1 MAVQVTLEFTDAQW
15 ELVEKHFPH
24 TSLGRE
30 ETLPLTPDSFA
41 ANLFTIVER
50 LMVKCLKEK
59 LAAQAVDGFNV

>member
-30 ETLPLTPDSFA
+30 ETLPLTPESLA
-41 ANLFTIVER
+41 ANLFNAVES
-50 LMVKCLKEK
+50 LIVKCLKEE
-59 LAAQAVDGFNV
+59 LGTQAADGFNV